1 MYQRFQEEMNW
12 SHNDKR
18 DDFQRSKEFLLYTH
32 MLLTTE
38 VAEVAEEFRTLFY
51 TTEELKK
58 NGISEDAAHIATKA
72 KIRENLGKELT
83 DCLAYL
89 CKLANFFE
97 FNLEDELHSK
107 LEEIRFQ
114 RLHHKK

>member
-1 MYQRFQEEMNW
+1 MEQVQKMYQRFQEEMNW

-38 VAEVAEEFRTLFY
+38 
-51 TTEELKK
+51 ELKK
-58 NGISEDAAHIATKA
+58 NGISEDEAYIATKA

-89 CKLANFFE
+89 CKLANF
-97 FNLEDELHSK
+97 LSLT
-107 LEEIRFQ
+107 
-114 RLHHKK
+114 

>member
-1 MYQRFQEEMNW
+1 MISAMQL
-12 SHNDKR
+12 D
-18 DDFQRSKEFLLYTH
+18 
-32 MLLTTE
+32 
-38 VAEVAEEFRTLFY
+38 
-51 TTEELKK
+51 K
-58 NGISEDAAHIATKA
+58 NGIPEDEAYIAIKA
-72 KIRENLGKELT
+72 KIRENLSKELT

-89 CKLANFFE
+89 CKLANLFE